1 MKTDLASLS
10 CSCPYLG
17 HALTLPAS
25 FVQTPMYKH
34 VKKQERK
41 ECERQKSFLL

>member
-10 CSCPYLG
+10 CSRPYLG
-17 HALTLPAS
+17 HARTLPVS
-25 FVQTPMYKH
+25 FVQTPMY
-34 VKKQERK
+34 KQERK